1 MSRIRAV
8 SWLWL
13 AVLPLLMIFCGWYR
27 WSAGLHFEEVF
38 VRPGKSFSD
47 RGCSVYGV
55 ISSGRLVQFRRAAA
69 IDRLWV
75 FPYVNGVRSIVVTTG
90 DGREVGSGSFDG
102 EVKVGA
108 AWPDAVSLAVSDQR
122 WVTDADPEFGE
133 RLRRLGVKCGMH
145 ARPIATVV
153 SRWDVA
159 AGAINWGGD
168 WNFVCVSAVQGLLM
182 WLVLTVILWGLSR
195 ILSGRAAVTETTG
208 GMGGWMGLAAQTLRL
223 LLLMLT
229 VHQCRVAIESLL
241 WVRSPTGF
249 LGGVVLFLLLT
260 SLYFAWLRWVWSSQS
275 SRAVIG
281 KMLAAGLLLLAA
293 KLYWLRTVDYRP
305 SSDYLLFHRFG
316 QQLAAGDWEGIAATK
331 RPFALVYVH
340 RAWCYSYPVSVLF
353 GAEITTY
360 EYVNVGFQVLSV
372 AVFCLL
378 VSRVSGL
385 TTAAAC
391 MPLAVIYSEFWYS
404 TGMVAP
410 NVAAYFWIPLSWLLV
425 EVFDRML
432 SGPASSGVAGICRS
446 WVTAVILGV
455 ATGFCIA
462 IVDLLKRYSPFFLL
476 ALLLF
481 TVFRRRFSS
490 ADVIPRFSARILFL
504 VVVVVTTLMYSSSVS
519 THISKKSGMV
529 QTDTNFALALL
540 AYMETDSAAMG
551 KSLHHWI
558 HGFFLN
564 VPESRRRELQIRKI
578 LHEQVVGGANLYSQ
592 VLLKNRVMA
601 HPTNAMAQVLDN
613 TSPVAYGRM
622 LMYVSRAPL
631 QVTLAWLI
639 SLSLLAAGILRLL
652 VIRVCP
658 LKPGEIFPILSAVAT
673 LAAGCLLTEGHPYT
687 GQNSAF
693 PLIWTVGILTHTLLR
708 PVAVAGTSLGSER
721 RLRDVLTPGRLVIAA
736 AFLCF
741 LAVLYLG
748 LGRIVERAGLTF
760 HRISPVA
767 SGLGQTVGLS
777 EAEVGL
783 IQSRVHAGLKLVP
796 QDSQLQAGDLAER
809 QFVVESTSPL
819 KGVRFFITGNVRKF
833 VPEDRENYRRVLAE
847 GWKGLPIE
855 YEVLLGG
862 KQVSRGPL
870 EALAFSRFAEYPAEF
885 WLGDN
890 GEQPGTPNSV
900 VMTLRL
906 RCVGDVNI
914 RNIVWPPS
922 LAVEFF
928 H

>member
-1 MSRIRAV
+1 MSRIRAF
-8 SWLWL
+8 SWVWL
-13 AVLPLLMIFCGWYR
+13 AVLPLAMIFCGWYR
-27 WSAGLHFEEVF
+27 WSAGLHFQEVF
-38 VRPGKSFSD
+38 VRLGESFSD
-47 RGCSVYGV
+47 RGCTVYGV
-55 ISSGRLVQFRRAAA
+55 VSSGRLARFQSAAA

-75 FPYVNGVRSIVVTTG
+75 FPFVNGVRSLIVASP
-90 DGREVGSGSFDG
+90 DGREVAVDGFDG
-102 EVKVGA
+102 EVKVGS
-108 AWPDAVSLAVSDQR
+108 AWPDAVGLAISEQR

-133 RLRRLGVKCGMH
+133 SLRRLGLQRGLLV
-145 ARPIATVV
+145 RPLATGV
-153 SRWDVA
+153 SRLEVA

-168 WNFVCVSAVQGLLM
+168 WNFLCVSATQGLLI
-182 WLVLTVILWGLSR
+182 WLVLSAILWGVIR
-195 ILSGRAAVTETTG
+195 ILGGRAAVPESAG
-208 GMGGWMGLAAQTLRL
+208 VVGVWLSIPAQMLRL
-223 LLLMLT
+223 LLLVLG
-229 VHQCRVAIESLL
+229 VHQCWVAIQSLL
-241 WVRSPTGF
+241 WVRSATGF
-249 LGGVVLFLLLT
+249 LGGVILFLLLLG
-260 SLYFAWLRWVWSSQS
+260 LYFAWLRWVWVSQS
-275 SRAVIG
+275 KRAVML
-281 KMLAAGLLLLAA
+281 KMLAAGLLLLVA
-293 KLYWLRTVDYRP
+293 KLCWLQTVDYRP

-340 RAWCYSYPVSVLF
+340 RAWCYNYPVSALF
-353 GAEITTY
+353 GAEITTF
-360 EYVNVGFQVLSV
+360 EFVNVGFQTLSLV
-372 AVFCLL
+372 VFCLL

-425 EVFDRML
+425 DVFDRML
-432 SGPASSGVAGICRS
+432 SGPPGSRVAGICRS

-455 ATGFCIA
+455 ATGFSIA

-481 TVFRRRFSS
+481 TVFRRWFSS
-490 ADVIPRFSARILFL
+490 AEVIPRFSARILFL
-504 VVVVVTTLMYSSSVS
+504 VLVVVTSQMYSSSVS
-519 THISKKSGMV
+519 TQISTKSGMV

-540 AYMETDSAAMG
+540 AYMETDSAALG
-551 KSLHHWI
+551 KSFHHWL

-578 LHEQVVGGANLYSQ
+578 LHEQVVGGANVYSQ

-601 HPTNAMAQVLDN
+601 HPTNAMVQVLDN
-613 TSPVAYGRM
+613 TSPVAFGRM
-622 LMYVSRAPL
+622 LMYVSRASL

-658 LKPGEIFPILSAVAT
+658 LRPGEVFPLLSAVAT

-693 PLIWTVGILTHTLLR
+693 PLIWTFGILMQMLLR
-708 PVAVAGTSLGSER
+708 PVAIAGTSVGIES
-721 RLRDVLTPGRLVIAA
+721 RLRDVLTPGWLVSSA
-736 AFLCF
+736 AFLCC
-741 LAVLYLG
+741 LALVHVG
-748 LGRIVERAGLTF
+748 LGRLVEAGGLTF

-767 SGLGQTVGLS
+767 CGPEQTRGLS

-796 QDSQLQAGDLAER
+796 QDSQLKAGDLAER
-809 QFVVESTSPL
+809 QFVVESKAPL
-819 KGVRFFITGNVRKF
+819 RGVRFFITGNVRKF
-833 VPEDRENYRRVLAE
+833 VPEDRENYRAVMAA

-862 KQVSRGPL
+862 KLVSQGPL
-870 EALAFSRFAEYPAEF
+870 ESLAFSRFAEYPAEF
-885 WLGDN
+885 WLGDSR
-890 GEQPGTPNSV
+890 EQSGAQNSV

-906 RCVGDVNI
+906 RCMGDVDI

-922 LAVEFF
+922 LTVEFF